1 MGLLSSFKKSHA
13 ERKSRAALA
22 DYESRRLEWQK
33 EADVLDGYITVVR
46 DCAEGRIDEQLVD
59 TNDYGFLFNDGERGV
74 AYMPGT
80 LFLEVVRA
88 PSSYSGGYGGVSFP
102 LFGRVRVNTGR
113 MRGQVTPGD
122 ESIKWTDEG
131 TTMVTTERIMFT
143 GAKRTQEWKFA
154 KMMSITHHAPGYS
167 IFATSGKS
175 KPTGI
180 GFGPDVATEVQFRIE
195 LAAAIARNQLPR
207 YLGELEAEKAKHD
220 AEMPVLPPPTTPV

>member
-1 MGLLSSFKKSHA
+1 MGLFSSFQKN
-13 ERKSRAALA
+13 RAARKFRDAQAEHQKLF
-22 DYESRRLEWQK
+22 SEWKK
-33 EADVLDGYITVVR
+33 EADTLDEYITVVR

-59 TNDYGFLFNDGERGV
+59 TNDYGFLLNDGERGV

-88 PSSYSGGYGGVSFP
+88 PSTYSGGYGGVSFP
-102 LFGRVRVNTGR
+102 LFGRVRANTGR

-122 ESIKWTDEG
+122 ESIEWTDEG

-167 IFATSGKS
+167 IFATSGRS

-207 YLGELEAEKAKHD
+207 YLAELEAEKAQHD
-220 AEMPVLPPPTTPV
+220 REMPVPPAPPALA